1 MRRIFRGANIWLSVS
16 HGDDEVIVAGRIIPV
31 SEVIMARGL
40 TAKSCKSLSVTL
52 LFSTDGTELG

>member
-1 MRRIFRGANIWLSVS
+1 MRRKFRGANIWLSVS